1 MNVTNF
7 RDYLKN
13 GNYEIKVYNNY
24 IYLKNYLMVDTIN
37 EQKVIINFSNFKTV
51 ISGNCFVIIKMVDN
65 EILIKGDLYKI
76 EFI

>member
-1 MNVTNF
+1 MNLTSF
-7 RDYLKN
+7 RNYLKN
-13 GNYEIKVYNNY
+13 SNYEIKVYDNF

-37 EQKVIINFSNFKTV
+37 EKMVVINFSNFKT
-51 ISGNCFVIIKMVDN
+51 IIDGNHFVIIKMVDN